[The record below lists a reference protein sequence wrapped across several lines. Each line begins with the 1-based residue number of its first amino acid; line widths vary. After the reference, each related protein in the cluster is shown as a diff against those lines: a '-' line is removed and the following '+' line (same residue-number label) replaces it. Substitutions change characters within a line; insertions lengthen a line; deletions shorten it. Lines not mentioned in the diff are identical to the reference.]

1 MTYRMKPLSSVLTLV
16 VCVGALHC
24 GGDDDAAPTPGTG
37 GTAGVAGKGGSGG
50 TAGKGGSSGAGAGG
64 TAGKGGSG
72 GSSGKGGS
80 GGSSGKG
87 GTGGSTAGT
96 GGTDQGGTGGTDQ
109 GGTGGTDQGGTGGT
123 DQGGSDQGGSDQGG
137 TGGTDQGGSDQGG
150 SDQGGTGGT
159 EQGGSDQ
166 GGSDQGGSDQGGAA
180 GTGGDA
186 GAAGDSGAGG
196 AVVVGDFSVAVAPAA
211 GTVVQGQT
219 LGIDITITKE
229 APFDSDVTI
238 TFDNLPTGLTAP
250 AGPIVIPAGQ
260 TTVHVDFTAA
270 IDASVT
276 TATVTVRAK
285 ADGGFDK
292 TATFDATIQQAP
304 DYTVSADQ
312 SALTIAAGNSATLN
326 VTIVRVGGFADA
338 VDVTFAD
345 LPAGV
350 TASAATIAAGDTT
363 VGVTISV
370 DAGAATGTFGNIT
383 LHAKAGTADK
393 TLPFSLKINPA
404 VANITSA
411 VPINA
416 GDDGVSPFTDF
427 RQGYTN
433 VRIKIVGAGVAGVG
447 VAGIRLGT
455 LVPVSVQDK
464 AGYTVAAFDLPHGES
479 LGGKDISVTNITGT
493 GTAAGVLTVT
503 PIAVSNVGTDA
514 GVGATGR
521 GTPSSPF
528 RTIAKANTVSDSG
541 DTIQLLT
548 NTHSSESYPITLK
561 PGTSLEGVPSGAA
574 GTTLPVIYKNGAAAD
589 CSVSVTDSASI
600 SKVRLSA
607 CEVQKN
613 GTGLLTVNDVLAN
626 SAGDVGFTINGG
638 EAKFACTDPTLAC
651 EVDGKKKAFVVAA
664 GAKLTG
670 APIVRAA
677 SEIAFQIDGTAD
689 LVTPQILTS
698 APVAFA
704 VTGSA
709 IVKDGAFK
717 NIGPVSDDATLAAFL
732 ISGDGSLTLDS
743 TTASLRRRALLA
755 TDRGVANIGGSWTGP
770 AGAGGDNNRYS
781 IRLEGESKLSSKKL
795 TSSQTSPGTDFL
807 QLAGTGAV
815 SIEDGALKSTTD
827 TNRGIVGG
835 PASTSA
841 VTVIGTSFE
850 RFRSGAVVV
859 QDTFGGTISIGAG
872 SSFANGGVGSTAPTA
887 NFGALIDER
896 TATTT
901 AITIA
906 SGVQFGG
913 TLVPAGS
920 KDAASAPLF
929 FGNPAVRIWYIPV
942 ADAAKITFQ

>member
-24 GGDDDAAPTPGTG
+24 GGDDDPTPPAATG
-37 GTAGVAGKGGSGG
+37 GSAGASGKGGSSGTGG
-50 TAGKGGSSGAGAGG
+50 TAGKGGSSGSGG

-72 GSSGKGGS
+72 GSSGKGGT
-80 GGSSGKG
+80 GGTAGKG
-87 GTGGSTAGT
+87 GSGGSTAGT

-123 DQGGSDQGGSDQGG
+123 DQGG
-137 TGGTDQGGSDQGG
+137 TGGTDP
-150 SDQGGTGGT
+150 
-159 EQGGSDQ
+159 
-166 GGSDQGGSDQGGAA
+166 GGAA
-180 GTGGDA
+180 GVGGDA
-186 GAAGDSGAGG
+186 GAAGDAGAGG
-196 AVVVGDFSVAVAPAA
+196 AVVVGDFSVAVAPTAA
-211 GTVVQGQT
+211 TVVQGQT

-260 TTVHVDFTAA
+260 TTVHVDFAAA

-292 TATFDATIQQAP
+292 SATFDATIQQAP

-312 SALTIAAGNSATLN
+312 TALTIAAGNSATLN

-350 TASAATIAAGDTT
+350 TASPATIAAGDTS

-370 DAGAATGTFGNIT
+370 DAAAATGTFGNIT
-383 LHAKAGTADK
+383 LHAVSGAADK
-393 TLPFSLKINPA
+393 SLPLSLKINPA
-404 VANITSA
+404 VANITA
-411 VPINA
+411 AIPINA
-416 GDDGVSPFTDF
+416 GDDGASPFTDF

-433 VRIKIVGAGVAGVG
+433 VRIKITGAGVAGVG

-479 LGGKDISVTNITGT
+479 LGGKDISVTNVSGT

-548 NTHSSESYPITLK
+548 NTHSTETYPVVLK
-561 PGTSLEGVPSGAA
+561 AGTSLEGVPGGAA
-574 GTTLPVIYKNGAAAD
+574 GTTLPVIYKNNAAAD
-589 CSVSVTDSASI
+589 CSISVTDAASI
-600 SKVRLSA
+600 SKVRLSN
-607 CEVQKN
+607 CPVEKN
-613 GTGLLTVNDVLAN
+613 GAGLLTVNDVQAN
-626 SAGDVGFTINGG
+626 STGDVGFTINEG

-651 EVDGKKKAFVVAA
+651 EVDAKKKAFVVAV

-670 APIVRAA
+670 APVVRSAT
-677 SEIAFQIDGTAD
+677 EIAFQIDGTAD

-704 VTGSA
+704 VTGSVN
-709 IVKDGAFK
+709 VKDGAFK

-732 ISGDGSLTLDS
+732 VSGDGSLTLES
-743 TTASLRRRALLA
+743 TSASLRRRALLA

-781 IRLEGESKLSSKKL
+781 IRLEGESKLSAKKL

-807 QLAGTGAV
+807 QLAGSGTVA
-815 SIEDGALKSTTD
+815 IEDGALKSTTD
-827 TNRGIVGG
+827 TNRGIVGVAG
-835 PASTSA
+835 ATSA

-850 RFRSGAVVV
+850 RFRSGAIVV
-859 QDTFGGTISIGAG
+859 QDTFGGSVAVGAG

-901 AITIA
+901 AITIGA
-906 SGVQFGG
+906 GVQFGG
-913 TLVPAGS
+913 TLVPAGN
-920 KDAASAPLF
+920 KDGASAPLF